1 MAMAATLFDPMDP
14 VDLCILMDP
23 NCEDIV
29 REAEEAFKA
38 EVDSFDRIS
47 MSDIDVHQG
56 VYDNDFDYTE
66 GFPPGEDFS
75 DAGDIASDIV
85 ASDAADYEDAEMDL
99 LSGSIASKDPI
110 SAIDSIEFGGM

>member
-14 VDLCILMDP
+14 VDLCIMLDP
-23 NCEDIV
+23 DCETIV

-38 EVDSFDRIS
+38 EVEDFDRIS
-47 MSDIDVHQG
+47 LADIDVHQG
-56 VYDNDFDYTE
+56 VYDNDFDFTE

-85 ASDAADYEDAEMDL
+85 ASAAQDYEDAELDL
-99 LSGSIASKDPI
+99 LAGSIASKDPI
-110 SAIDSIEFGGM
+110 AAIDSIEFGGK